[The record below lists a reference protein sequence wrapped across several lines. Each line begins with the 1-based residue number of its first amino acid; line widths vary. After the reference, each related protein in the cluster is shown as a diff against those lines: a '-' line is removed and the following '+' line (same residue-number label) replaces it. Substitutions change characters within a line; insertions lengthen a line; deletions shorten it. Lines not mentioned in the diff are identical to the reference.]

1 MKRNSQVRPYL
12 SRENVAMDDL
22 NTFPTQLP
30 VCLDAQK
37 KEILRRLRTSH
48 LDNLDVPATEAAAL
62 KLLSELIQGTITR
75 GEGNSCIV
83 LGPRGSGKTR
93 VRANKFSFPCEN

>member
-1 MKRNSQVRPYL
+1 MKRISRVQPYF
-12 SRENVAMDDL
+12 SPENVAKGDP
-22 NTFPTQLP
+22 NAFPAQFP
-30 VCLDAQK
+30 VFLDAQK

-48 LDNLDVPATEAAAL
+48 SESLDVPATEAAAR
-62 KLLSELIQGTITR
+62 KQLSELIQGTIAR

-93 VRANKFSFPCEN
+93 VSLNKFFFLCEN